1 MSQDQG
7 VPAPTIV
14 VPGAP
19 ESESDPE
26 SQSDP
31 DSDSEP
37 DSTTNHRPRPRAGK
51 ERGLLG
57 YVGIAL
63 SVVLLIV
70 VAAIAILVVVLPAVV
85 HGSALTV
92 LTNSMAPKLP
102 PGTLIVIRPTP
113 IDDIHVGQVLTYQIH
128 SGSPAVISHRVTKRE
143 VSTNDGTTTFITKG
157 DNNALADP
165 PVREVQVKGTLWY
178 SIPYLGFVNN
188 AVNGTGRSLVVPIIA
203 GLLFAYAMYTVI
215 SAIATRR
222 RKAFARK

>member
-7 VPAPTIV
+7 EPTTTIV
-14 VPGAP
+14 VPADADADAETG
-19 ESESDPE
+19 SGSDP
-26 SQSDP
+26 
-31 DSDSEP
+31 
-37 DSTTNHRPRPRAGK
+37 STTLRPRHPAVK

-63 SVVLLIV
+63 SAVLLIV

-143 VSTNDGTTTFITKG
+143 VSTKDGTTTFITKG

-188 AVNGTGRSLVVPIIA
+188 AVNGNGRTLVVPIFA
-203 GLLFAYAMYTVI
+203 GLLFAYALYTVI
-215 SAIATRR
+215 SAIAARR
-222 RKAFARK
+222 RKAIARK